1 MAPNWTNLV
10 RFISEEDG
18 QIHLGEV
25 DSSTHPDV
33 GISILNGERIAVKL
47 VKGTIFDGIVTDTIM
62 HIDRLLAPIGIEE
75 VPIIRCMGLNYR
87 DHAQEANMPIP
98 DVPVLFVKPRTA
110 LNGPYPAKINVPKI
124 AQDGSSDYEAELSIV
139 LSKSGRDI
147 PVSEA
152 MKYVLGYTCSN
163 DVSARTQQFKN
174 SQWSFSKGES
184 SQLFVSQVYQFV
196 RNLEL
201 TIDSMEKALTDLA
214 HWGQSSCLHPPS
226 ATLIICTLERF
237 ITGLWYK
244 SQTLEKGTI
253 IMTGTGPGI
262 GALRNP
268 KVVLNDGD
276 DMRVE
281 IEKIG
286 TLINKVYYE

>member
-1 MAPNWTNLV
+1 MSLNWTNLV

-25 DSSTHPDV
+25 DTRKYPDIGLAV
-33 GISILNGERIAVKL
+33 LNGEIIAVKL
-47 VKGTIFDGIVTDTIM
+47 IKGSVFDGVVTETTV
-62 HIDRLLAPIGIEE
+62 HVARLLAPIGTEE

-87 DHAQEANMPIP
+87 DHAKEANMPIP
-98 DVPVLFVKPRTA
+98 DVPVLFIKPRTA

-124 AQDGSSDYEAELSIV
+124 AQDGSSDYEAELSII

-147 PVSEA
+147 PESEA
-152 MKYVLGYTCSN
+152 MDYVLGYTCSN

-174 SQWSFSKGES
+174 SQWCFSKGLDGSCPVGPVLVAPSTIGNPHNLRIKAIHNGKVVQDSNTREMIFDIAKTIAFL
-184 SQLFVSQVYQFV
+184 SQG
-196 RNLEL
+196 
-201 TIDSMEKALTDLA
+201 T
-214 HWGQSSCLHPPS
+214 
-226 ATLIICTLERF
+226 
-237 ITGLWYK
+237 
-244 SQTLEKGTI
+244 TLEKGTI

-262 GALRNP
+262 GAMRNP

-286 TLINKVYYE
+286 TLINKVHYE